1 MSHSPEDQSDLQRLK
16 HLLAVLD
23 QELKEQK
30 AENDALERQIAVLH
44 AQQETNEKYLAEW
57 EQRVKSAELLLKE
70 QQTLNKELQNRLRAE
85 MEKRG
90 SEKSNLIAVQAQLK
104 DAQKK
109 LTTYE
114 ELLRKAEFR
123 AENAEYTERVL
134 QKKYGDA
141 QLHIYELEKERDQAQ
156 FRSKGQEQR
165 LTDVQER
172 ELSSSVQHQNLTQQL
187 RECQTNLDAARQQAI
202 DSKRALHR
210 TEEKLV
216 EVKRR
221 LKSAETEAEEFK
233 QQSRSERSQLGSHLA
248 EFQTTSKKLAAAEV
262 EVVRLTEKCQNF
274 ETQLI
279 DLRKQNLDQQ
289 NELLDVQRMLKDTQ
303 GTLEEANNRLKL
315 LEDGIKE
322 ARLEAETVKAQ
333 LPRYEHAYDELAE
346 KTLVISELQEKVNV
360 LEIEIDKL
368 HKEKIDL
375 SQKFAKTKPMPEAIK
390 SFLSETEHGQIL
402 LLLAE
407 GKRNF
412 EDLFRKFN
420 YPAVILMRE
429 LRHLRDKQLIILDEE
444 KREVTL
450 MP

>member
-1 MSHSPEDQSDLQRLK
+1 MSDSQSESQRLK

-30 AENDALERQIAVLH
+30 TEKDALERQVAVLQS
-44 AQQETNEKYLAEW
+44 QQEINKKYLAEW
-57 EQRVKSAELLLKE
+57 EERVKSAELLLKE
-70 QQTLNKELQNRLRAE
+70 QQTLNKELQMRLRAE

-90 SEKSNLIAVQAQLK
+90 SERSNLIDVQAQLK
-104 DAQKK
+104 EAQRK
-109 LTTYE
+109 LATYE
-114 ELLRKAEFR
+114 ELRRKAEFR
-123 AENAEYTERVL
+123 AENAENTERVL

-141 QLHIYELEKERDQAQ
+141 QLRIYQLEKERDQAQ
-156 FRSKGQEQR
+156 FRSRGQEQQ

-172 ELSSSVQHQNLTQQL
+172 ELSSSVQHQNLIQQL
-187 RECQTNLDAARQQAI
+187 RECQTNLDAARKQAI

-221 LKSAETEAEEFK
+221 FRSAEAESQEFK
-233 QQSRSERSQLGSHLA
+233 QQSLSERSQLGSHLA

-262 EVVRLTEKCQNF
+262 EVVRLTERCQNF

-279 DLRKQNLDQQ
+279 GLRKQNLDQQ
-289 NELLDVQRMLKDTQ
+289 NELLDAQRMLKDTQ

-322 ARLEAETVKAQ
+322 ARSEAELAKAQ
-333 LPRYEHAYDELAE
+333 LPRFEHAYDELAE
-346 KTLVISELQEKVNV
+346 KTLVISELQEKVNMQE
-360 LEIEIDKL
+360 LEIDKL
-368 HKEKIDL
+368 HKEKIEI

-390 SFLSETEHGQIL
+390 SFISETEHGQIL
-402 LLLAE
+402 LLLTE
-407 GKRNF
+407 GKRSF
-412 EDLFRKFN
+412 EDLLSKFN